1 MAVPYEEMQQLV
13 GRPFPGGTF
22 TIERW
27 ENFLLHDV
35 FTAPEPSDGLAHPMY
50 AFHGPLAAMGMTFAE
65 FFELCRAESDDAV
78 RAGTYDFQYFR
89 PLREGETY
97 EVRGEITGVERKRG
111 RRAGLFD
118 MVSFRL
124 EMVDA
129 SGEVALSS
137 GNTWLFL
144 RSEDDAEAAS

>member
-65 FFELCRAESDDAV
+65 FFELCRSRLAPDGVLAGALASIARKTSRPPA
-78 RAGTYDFQYFR
+78 RAPVTALGT
-89 PLREGETY
+89 
-97 EVRGEITGVERKRG
+97 
-111 RRAGLFD
+111 
-118 MVSFRL
+118 
-124 EMVDA
+124 
-129 SGEVALSS
+129 
-137 GNTWLFL
+137 
-144 RSEDDAEAAS
+144 